1 MTIRF
6 MICRIGVPAPNV
18 EKLHVCG
25 AHGGTGLNRTQ
36 LGTKF
41 GV

>member
-6 MICRIGVPAPNV
+6 MICRIGVPAPY
-18 EKLHVCG
+18 VCG
-25 AHGGTGLNRTQ
+25 AYGGTGLNRTQ
-36 LGTKF
+36 LGAKF